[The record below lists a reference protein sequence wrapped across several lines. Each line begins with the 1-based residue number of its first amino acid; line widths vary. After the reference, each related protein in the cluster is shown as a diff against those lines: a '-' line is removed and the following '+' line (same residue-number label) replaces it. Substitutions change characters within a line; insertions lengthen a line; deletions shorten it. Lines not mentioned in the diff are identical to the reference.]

1 MKEDTCSKLNPW
13 FASEVYQDVITIGDW
28 KDLKATQDKDYNTVQ
43 LEEIRCWIWGSVA
56 KNSIALKKMGGM
68 DKCTTAL
75 LTAIDAKDIAGKP
88 MGVWFP
94 QDYKFGDSTQK
105 CIHFTYIFQVFV
117 ILQLFNQI
125 NSRFIQEGEFNILKG
140 FFSNKMFLIVYLFE
154 WVF

>member
-1 MKEDTCSKLNPW
+1 
-13 FASEVYQDVITIGDW
+13 
-28 KDLKATQDKDYNTVQ
+28 
-43 LEEIRCWIWGSVA
+43 
-56 KNSIALKKMGGM
+56 M

-75 LTAIDAKDIAGKP
+75 LAAIDAKDIAGKP
-88 MGVWFP
+88 MDTWFP